1 MEREHFLEQS
11 IDISNQH
18 GLLKAGAGLLAP
30 LPILSLL
37 PTATTS
43 SRLLRLK
50 AAGGDLAGHGR
61 PHQQLDGQ
69 LVPQR
74 LPEPGS
80 HVLLSEDNC
89 AARSDDRPDGRDVL
103 LLVVYLLHSLGEV
116 GLQLVVRVRGLL
128 RTVVRTSDNNN

>member
-1 MEREHFLEQS
+1 MVGRIPAQLHVWAVAP
-11 IDISNQH
+11 
-18 GLLKAGAGLLAP
+18 GLQPRLRNLQRGL
-30 LPILSLL
+30 
-37 PTATTS
+37 
-43 SRLLRLK
+43 
-50 AAGGDLAGHGR
+50 
-61 PHQQLDGQ
+61 

-89 AARSDDRPDGRDVL
+89 AARCDDPPDGRDVL
-103 LLVVYLLHSLGEV
+103 LLVVYLLHRLGEV